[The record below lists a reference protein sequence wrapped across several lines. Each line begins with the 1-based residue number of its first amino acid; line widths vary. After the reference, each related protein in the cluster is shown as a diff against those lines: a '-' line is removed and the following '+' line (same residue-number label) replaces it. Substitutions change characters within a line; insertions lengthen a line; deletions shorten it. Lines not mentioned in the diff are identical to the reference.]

1 MMIPIQWF
9 LNKRINLKLVASC
22 ALSLALIITPAALAD
37 YVAGGDQPSAPSGLR
52 SGAAGPRK

>member
-9 LNKRINLKLVASC
+9 LNKRINLKLVTSC

-37 YVAGGDQPSAPSGLR
+37 YVPGDQKPVPSDQR
-52 SGAAGPRK
+52 SDVAGPTY